1 MMDKISL
8 EGMAFYAHHGCFAEE
23 QRIGTHFTVDVHLT
37 ANLSRAA
44 VSDKLTDTLN
54 YQEVYNVV
62 KAEMETPS
70 HLLEHIAERIAT
82 ALTQKMEQIAQV
94 SVKVTKLNPSLG
106 GQVQASS
113 VCITRN
119 GKVALAK

>member
-8 EGMAFYAHHGCFAEE
+8 EGMTFYAHHGCFKEE
-23 QRIGTHFTVDVHLT
+23 QAIGTHFTVDVHLT
-37 ANLSRAA
+37 ADLSHATD
-44 VSDKLTDTLN
+44 SDKLSDTLN
-54 YQEVYNVV
+54 YQDVYNVV

-70 HLLEHIAERIAT
+70 HLLENVAGRIAA
-82 ALTQKMEQIAQV
+82 ALTQKMEKIAQV
-94 SVKVTKLNPSLG
+94 SVKVAKLNPPLG

-119 GKVALAK
+119 GQAALAQ